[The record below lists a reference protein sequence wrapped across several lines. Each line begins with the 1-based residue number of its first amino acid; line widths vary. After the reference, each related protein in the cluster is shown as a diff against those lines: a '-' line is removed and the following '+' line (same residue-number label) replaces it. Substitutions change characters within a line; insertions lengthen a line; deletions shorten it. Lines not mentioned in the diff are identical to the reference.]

1 LETQL
6 DKTMLSHNEA
16 LRIRKSYEAIQVRL
30 TEERTG
36 YEHQLAMIENSLK
49 EKQFDVD
56 AL

>member
-1 LETQL
+1 METQL